1 MSSGEKRFYISV
13 DLEGVACAVGS
24 YGQGLSEGTKNY
36 SAACAQGS
44 REAAAAAR
52 ALFDHG
58 AADVV
63 VWDGH
68 GTGVNLDYSVFDRR
82 CRFTIGAG
90 SKRRFPGLDESFSG
104 VLFIGCHAY
113 DTPDATLAHVYSS
126 ATFQSQ
132 LINGRNVGELHIDA
146 AIAGK
151 RGVPAIFVSGDD
163 VCVAQ
168 SLEAVP
174 WAESA
179 VTKKALAWNSCISIH
194 PDAACDLIYDK
205 VSAACIRLGD
215 MRPFVIPEPF
225 EYELRYKRIEYAQGC
240 AYRNPDNTPFERVD
254 AYTRRGTLERLED
267 IFEY

>member
-82 CRFTIGAG
+82 CR
-90 SKRRFPGLDESFSG
+90 
-104 VLFIGCHAY
+104 
-113 DTPDATLAHVYSS
+113 
-126 ATFQSQ
+126 
-132 LINGRNVGELHIDA
+132 
-146 AIAGK
+146 
-151 RGVPAIFVSGDD
+151 
-163 VCVAQ
+163 
-168 SLEAVP
+168 
-174 WAESA
+174 
-179 VTKKALAWNSCISIH
+179 
-194 PDAACDLIYDK
+194 
-205 VSAACIRLGD
+205 
-215 MRPFVIPEPF
+215 
-225 EYELRYKRIEYAQGC
+225 
-240 AYRNPDNTPFERVD
+240 
-254 AYTRRGTLERLED
+254 
-267 IFEY
+267 